1 MAVLLARNVQTAH
14 ADLAGHIT
22 RTAIPTLDLGALDRF
37 GGLSDAVFVMADAM
51 INKQAAMIAYIDDF
65 RLMAWV
71 AILVM
76 PLVLLLRKPKGKV
89 EAVIAE

>member
-1 MAVLLARNVQTAH
+1 
-14 ADLAGHIT
+14 
-22 RTAIPTLDLGALDRF
+22 
-37 GGLSDAVFVMADAM
+37 
-51 INKQAAMIAYIDDF
+51 
-65 RLMAWV
+65 MAWV